1 MTADDRPAVLQPL
14 PAGAATG
21 VGSWPGTDPAEAVR
35 AVLGLLPDLP
45 FLPELPQRGPYA
57 DLAGR
62 TTALLAGLTVD
73 LQPTGWRLT
82 ERGSRDGT
90 RARDLLARDLDAL
103 EDAVGEAPLPRLKV
117 QAAGPWTLA
126 TVLELQRGE
135 RVLADRGA
143 LRDLHASMAEGLSLH
158 LAEIERRFP
167 GVELVLQLDE
177 PALPAVLRG
186 SVPTPSGFGRYRVPE
201 PRLVSDRLES
211 VLAVAG
217 GAVAGRAVV
226 HCCAPGVPVRLLRGA
241 GAAGVSLDLALPQ
254 DDQELAEAAEAGT
267 ALLLGV
273 VPSTGEAPP
282 PVDDV
287 LAPVRALWR
296 RLGLTPEAL
305 LATVVLTPS
314 CGLVGASVGYARAVL
329 ERLVEAGVALAEEP
343 L

>member
-1 MTADDRPAVLQPL
+1 MAADDVPAETVLQPL
-14 PAGAATG
+14 PPGTATG
-21 VGSWPGTDPAEAVR
+21 VGSLPGTDPAEAVR

-45 FLPELPQRGPYA
+45 FLPELPARGPYA

-62 TTALLAGLTVD
+62 TTALLAGLPVD

-103 EDAVGEAPLPRLKV
+103 EDVVGGDPLPRLKV

-143 LRDLHASMAEGLSLH
+143 LRDLHASLAEGLSLH
-158 LAEIERRFP
+158 LAELGRRFP

-211 VLAVAG
+211 VLAVG
-217 GAVAGRAVV
+217 GRTVV

-241 GAAGVSLDLALPQ
+241 GAAGISLDLALPQ
-254 DDQELAEAAEAGT
+254 DDQELGEAAEGGT
-267 ALLLGV
+267 ALWLGV
-273 VPSTGEAPP
+273 VPSTGTAPP
-282 PVDDV
+282 LVDDV

-296 RLGLTPEAL
+296 RLGLAPETL
-305 LATVVLTPS
+305 LETVVLTPS
-314 CGLVGASVGYARAVL
+314 CGLAGATSGYARAVL
-329 ERLVEAGVALAEEP
+329 ERLVEAGAALAEEP